1 MAAPV
6 PLAVGD
12 LVGLGAE
19 GEAAD
24 GAAVEPEERYEH
36 ARVEA
41 DGGGEGAA
49 IPEDAACRGEADL
62 RVELVA
68 LGDGEVARD
77 GGERVSRAGGGDRG
91 IGDGDERRRLRV
103 RWKGVRGRGHGRR
116 SAPHQNPR
124 CVGSGELQ

>member
-77 GGERVSRAGGGDRG
+77 GGEGVSRAGGGDRG
-91 IGDGDERRRLRV
+91 RGRAAEVTGAMERR
-103 RWKGVRGRGHGRR
+103 KGQR
-116 SAPHQNPR
+116 
-124 CVGSGELQ
+124 

>member
-1 MAAPV
+1 MAAHV

-24 GAAVEPEERYEH
+24 GAAVEPEERDEH

-41 DGGGEGAA
+41 DSGGEGAA
-49 IPEDAACRGEADL
+49 IPEDAACRGKADL

-77 GGERVSRAGGGDRG
+77 GGEGVSRAVQRF
-91 IGDGDERRRLRV
+91 GDGIEARRCYYG
-103 RWKGVRGRGHGRR
+103 WICGK
-116 SAPHQNPR
+116 A
-124 CVGSGELQ
+124 